1 MISLQGVTKSFSN
14 GFAAVQ
20 DVSLEIKKGE
30 LVVLVGSSGCGKTTT
45 MKMINRLIEPSAGK
59 ILIDGQNVLE
69 MDPIELRRGIGY
81 VIQEI
86 GLFPHMTIA
95 ENIAVV
101 PRLRKWSADR
111 IKKRTAELLDLF
123 GLDPSIY
130 ENKYPHELSGGQ
142 RQRVGVARALAID
155 PPIMLMDEPFGAL
168 DPITREQ
175 LQDEF
180 VKLQATVKKTIV
192 FVTHDMDEAIKL
204 ADRIV
209 VMHQGKVLQYS
220 TAREILR
227 TPANDFV
234 RDFVGT
240 DHTLKQLSLIKVRE
254 AMHTDISTLYIDDTV
269 RTAKIKFSE
278 GYRSMVVIDR
288 KRVVKGYVNSSD
300 LEKFPSTEGSISEVM
315 VGQISTIGPD
325 KSLKEALTKMINK
338 DAGYMAVIDV
348 QERLLGVISTNSLHQ
363 LVGEPYL
370 EERREL
376 ERVGVN

>member
-1 MISLQGVTKSFSN
+1 MISLQGVTKGFSN
-14 GFAAVQ
+14 GFVAVQ

-45 MKMINRLIEPSAGK
+45 MKMINRLIEPSSGK

-101 PRLRKWSADR
+101 PQLRKWSPDR
-111 IKKRTAELLDLF
+111 IKKRTSELLDLF
-123 GLDPSIY
+123 SLDPSIY
-130 ENKYPHELSGGQ
+130 AKKFPHELSGGQ

-180 VKLQATVKKTIV
+180 IKLQETVKKTIV

-227 TPANDFV
+227 NPANDFV
-234 RDFVGT
+234 RDFAGT

-254 AMHTDISTLYIDDTV
+254 AMQTDISTLYSDDTIK
-269 RTAKIKFSE
+269 TAKLKLSE

-288 KRVVKGYVNSSD
+288 KGVVKGYVNSSD
-300 LEKFPSTEGSISEVM
+300 LEKFPREEGLISEVM
-315 VGQISTIGPD
+315 VNHMSTIGPD
-325 KSLKEALTKMINK
+325 KSLKEALTKMIKK
-338 DAGYMAVIDV
+338 DAGYMAVVDE
-348 QERLLGVISTNSLHQ
+348 QELLLGVISTNSLHR
-363 LVGEPYL
+363 LVGDPYL
-370 EERREL
+370 GERREL